1 MILFFQVLGKCK
13 GRHNIGVG
21 WPNAN
26 EPAPPRAGFVPADI
40 IFWGCLHQR
49 IGVSSKEGRKATAW
63 PYDFWWRCKSALSFV
78 ARPPHPVAP
87 GTRSLPTHYW
97 SQNMGWDLSRAPEQ
111 DLKTAL
117 VKCGSIRWPYGRGV
131 SMAVKED
138 HWPNPV
144 MGNIIITEKQIGV
157 QDSFRFILSQNIH

>member
-40 IFWGCLHQR
+40 IFSVTANTLL
-49 IGVSSKEGRKATAW
+49 VSEHGLGFISCSNA
-63 PYDFWWRCKSALSFV
+63 
-78 ARPPHPVAP
+78 
-87 GTRSLPTHYW
+87 
-97 SQNMGWDLSRAPEQ
+97 EQ

-144 MGNIIITEKQIGV
+144 MGNIIITEKQNWHPRQLQV
-157 QDSFRFILSQNIH
+157 YSFPKHPLKVFLRASEDCSRPID